1 MSNSNVRGNDF
12 EDKIYECL
20 QRAFQ
25 EAGVTTPPKIQFNTN
40 SIVRFVPGN
49 ASHKPW
55 DIRGFY
61 RLYRDQKTGH
71 VFGTIGNY
79 GVTSDQ
85 GIQVNTAK
93 LLKGKGYEIDATE
106 LARIEA
112 DRQRKAEE
120 QRVEK
125 ELLISEACRKVAKA
139 VKTYAPV
146 STPHPYLVSK
156 GIEGDEKLR
165 VNSYGDL
172 IIPMFKLNEK
182 GVPYWTSWQMISH
195 KKVIVG
201 QKPRD
206 DADNDG
212 FVGIDLEAGMVNVY
226 GYSKKF
232 LYGGDI
238 SGAFTSIGKIEKN
251 TGFAKIKSIY
261 LAEGYATAK
270 SIYDATGVT
279 TLVAFNAGN
288 LEKVALS
295 INKHYPDLKIVIVA
309 DNDVSNTGINMAKKA
324 HKVAKNVDIILIPIE
339 GMDAN
344 DYAQAGHD
352 LAGLLSDKKKSFSEK
367 TVENDKTL
375 VECQNEPT
383 KITATK
389 KCYSK
394 KDINIMRDNV
404 TTRQQ
409 AIEQMIYE
417 ENINCATVNERFA
430 LTKKSGKSA
439 IIDKIDGSVIT
450 TTALQDWLSN
460 WPKVASSFKF
470 CEDKDTGMQY
480 VRWSEIPSYKSWLDH
495 DERSQYEG
503 IEFNPT
509 GKSNPEYYNLYTG
522 MPYEN
527 DIVENAS
534 KDDFPLINKHIKEI
548 ICNNDLPCYEYFMN
562 WLAHLVQRVGQ
573 KINVAPVLKGKEGAG
588 KGIICSELL
597 GELIGKKYIIQAT
610 DPSHVIGKF
619 NAGQESCLV
628 LFCDEAVFD
637 NAPARNKLKS
647 MVTEK
652 QMMLEQKGFD
662 AKMAENY
669 MNIIMA
675 SNHES
680 VLSVDKDN
688 RRYWFLNVS
697 EAWCVS
703 GGISEDNSKEQNEA
717 IQAFHAQSRDYFN
730 ALRKEIYNKEVV
742 RSFYSWLMK
751 RDIECWD
758 AKNRPQTKAI
768 VSEIESGLDSI
779 GKFLQYFI
787 KGADNNGEMDDMI
800 GGNEFYTKYT
810 NYCDQMKIGMYGIK
824 SNTHFG
830 RFITDKLGLEKYRNN
845 GIKYKLV
852 SVEHLKAKFKEA
864 YGVDIE

>member
-1 MSNSNVRGNDF
+1 MRNSNVISNGF
-12 EDKIYECL
+12 EEKIYECL

-25 EAGVTTPPKIQFNTN
+25 EAGVT
-40 SIVRFVPGN
+40 FVPRINYN
-49 ASHKPW
+49 AE
-55 DIRGFY
+55 DIIRFNPYNDNSLTNNKKGYYF
-61 RLYRDQKTGH
+61 LNKDSKTGH
-71 VFGTIGNY
+71 VYGFVGNW
-79 GVTSDQ
+79 GVTGSD
-85 GIQVNTAK
+85 GIEVNTAK
-93 LLKGKGYEIDATE
+93 DLKNKGFKVDIETLLR
-106 LARIEA
+106 L
-112 DRQRKAEE
+112 DREQKAKAE
-120 QRVEK
+120 QQK
-125 ELLISEACRKVAKA
+125 ERKEALANEARLKVVDAVNSYAKIG
-139 VKTYAPV
+139 
-146 STPHPYLVSK
+146 SNNPYLVSK
-156 GIEGDEKLR
+156 GVSGDDKLLTDK
-165 VNSYGDL
+165 NGNL
-172 IIPMFKLNEK
+172 IIPMFKLDDNGK
-182 GVPYWTSWQMISH
+182 PYWTSWQS
-195 KKVIVG
+195 IVSVKTSPSG
-201 QKPRD
+201 SD
-206 DADNDG
+206 
-212 FVGIDLEAGMVNVY
+212 Y
-226 GYSKKF
+226 THTKKF

-238 SGAFTSIGKIEKN
+238 SGAFTSIGSI
-251 TGFAKIKSIY
+251 AKSAQKVFM
-261 LAEGYATAK
+261 AEGYATAK

-288 LEKVALS
+288 LEKVAIS
-295 INKHYPDLKIVIVA
+295 INKHYPSLKIVIVA
-309 DNDVSNTGINMAKKA
+309 DNDESEVGYEKSIKA
-324 HKVAKNVDIILIPIE
+324 QKAVKNVEVVLVPIKD
-339 GMDAN
+339 MDAN
-344 DYAQAGHD
+344 DYAQNGHD
-352 LAGLLSDKKKSFSEK
+352 LAGLLSENYKVSNGNNKVNYVDNKVSDGNNKGYANKDNLENTIVNDKK
-367 TVENDKTL
+367 L
-375 VECQNEPT
+375 VECQNEP
-383 KITATK
+383 ITVTETK
-389 KCYSK
+389 KKYSK
-394 KDINIMRDNV
+394 KEMNLMRENV

-409 AIEQMIYE
+409 AVEQMIYE
-417 ENINCATVNERFA
+417 DNINCATVNERFA

-439 IIDKIDGSVIT
+439 IIDKVDGSVIT

-460 WPKVASSFKF
+460 WPKVASSFKI
-470 CEDKDTGMQY
+470 CEDKDTGEQY
-480 VRWSEIPSYKSWLDH
+480 FRWSEIPSYKSWMDH

-509 GKSNPEYYNLYTG
+509 GKINPEYYNLYTG

-703 GGISEDNSKEQNEA
+703 GGVSEENSKEKNDA

-730 ALRKEIYNKEVV
+730 ALRKEIYNKDVV

-787 KGADNNGEMDDMI
+787 KGADNNGEMDDNI
-800 GGNEFYTKYT
+800 GGNEFYSKYT
-810 NYCDQMKIGMYGIK
+810 SYCDQMKIGMYGIK

-830 RFITDKLGLEKYRNN
+830 RFITDKLGLDKYRNN
-845 GIKYKLV
+845 GVKYKLV

-864 YGVDIE
+864 YGVDIN

>member
-1 MSNSNVRGNDF
+1 MSNSNVRSNDF

-25 EAGVTTPPKIQFNTN
+25 EAGVSSMPNINYNSEDIIRFNPYN
-40 SIVRFVPGN
+40 DNGIKNNRANKKNGYYFLN
-49 ASHKPW
+49 K
-55 DIRGFY
+55 DNN
-61 RLYRDQKTGH
+61 TGH
-71 VFGTIGNY
+71 VY
-79 GVTSDQ
+79 GVVGNWAVTGSD
-85 GIQVNTAK
+85 GIEVNTAK
-93 LLKGKGYEIDATE
+93 YLKNKGVEVDIETLLRLDRAQKAKAEQQKQRKDALANEARLKVIDA
-106 LARIEA
+106 
-112 DRQRKAEE
+112 
-120 QRVEK
+120 
-125 ELLISEACRKVAKA
+125 
-139 VKTYAPV
+139 
-146 STPHPYLVSK
+146 
-156 GIEGDEKLR
+156 
-165 VNSYGDL
+165 VNSYSKIGSSNPYLASKGVSGNDRLLTDTNGNL
-172 IIPMFKLNEK
+172 IIPMFKLDDQGK
-182 GVPYWTSWQMISH
+182 PYWTSWQSISSTKASPSDSNYTH
-195 KKVIVG
+195 T
-201 QKPRD
+201 
-206 DADNDG
+206 
-212 FVGIDLEAGMVNVY
+212 
-226 GYSKKF
+226 KKF
-232 LYGGDI
+232 LYGGEI
-238 SGAFTSIGKIEKN
+238 SGAFTSIGKIEQD
-251 TGFAKIKSIY
+251 TSMVY

-288 LEKVALS
+288 LEKVAIS

-309 DNDVSNTGINMAKKA
+309 DNDVSNTGINMAEKA
-324 HKVAKNVDIILIPIE
+324 QKVAKNVEVVLVPIE

-352 LAGLLSDKKKSFSEK
+352 LAGLLSGKKKVSAGNKKSVLEK
-367 TVENDKTL
+367 TLENQKTL
-375 VECQNEPT
+375 VECQSEPT

-409 AIEQMIYE
+409 ASEQMVYE
-417 ENINCATVNERFA
+417 DNINCAKVNERFA

-460 WPKVASSFKF
+460 WPKVASSFKI

-480 VRWSEIPSYKSWLDH
+480 FRWSEIPSYKSWLDH

-527 DIVENAS
+527 DIMENTS
-534 KDDFPLINKHIKEI
+534 KDNFPLINKHIQEI

-703 GGISEDNSKEQNEA
+703 GGVSEDNSQDQNDA

-787 KGADNNGEMDDMI
+787 KGADNNGELDDTI

-830 RFITDKLGLEKYRNN
+830 RFITDKLGLEKYRSN
-845 GIKYKLV
+845 GTKYKLV
-852 SVEHLKAKFKEA
+852 SIEHLKAKFKEA
-864 YGVDIE
+864 SGVDIE